1 MNTAS
6 LTPNIQIFGKYVYR
20 DNIIKENST
29 MALPT
34 IVTRTS
40 KGSALTF
47 GEADAN
53 FTNLQSAVITVGD
66 GSSTTGIAL
75 NGQLTFS
82 AGTGI
87 SVAESGGTITIAN
100 TVSDT
105 DTTNFDIG
113 NGTTSF
119 NVSDSET
126 VNIAAGTNI
135 SVAVN
140 TGTNTLTIANTQ
152 AAGITQLADDTSPDL
167 AADLTAGGFKITN
180 AELKDYKES
189 VHDLGT
195 TDSPTITV
203 SNGNVQK
210 VTISSGLAIP
220 AFSDYATGQS
230 VTLIVSGSGAAT
242 GTGSHK
248 FAGGAK
254 TLTTDSVV
262 SIFYDGTTYW
272 TSIATDF
279 QA

>member
-1 MNTAS
+1 
-6 LTPNIQIFGKYVYR
+6 
-20 DNIIKENST
+20 

-53 FTNLQSAVITVGD
+53 FTNLQNAVITVGD

-87 SVAESGGTITIAN
+87 SVAESNGTITIAN

-126 VNIAAGTNI
+126 INIAAGTNI

-152 AAGITQLADDTSPDL
+152 AAGIASVSADTNPTLGGDL
-167 AADLTAGGFKITN
+167 DCSGNVVENL
-180 AELKDYKES
+180 ELSDYSET
-189 VHDLGT
+189 VHNLGT
-195 TDSPTITV
+195 TDSPTITIN
-203 SNGNVQK
+203 NGPVQK
-210 VTISSGLAIP
+210 VTISSGLALG
-220 AFSDYATGQS
+220 AFSDVATGQS

-242 GTGSHK
+242 GTGNHK